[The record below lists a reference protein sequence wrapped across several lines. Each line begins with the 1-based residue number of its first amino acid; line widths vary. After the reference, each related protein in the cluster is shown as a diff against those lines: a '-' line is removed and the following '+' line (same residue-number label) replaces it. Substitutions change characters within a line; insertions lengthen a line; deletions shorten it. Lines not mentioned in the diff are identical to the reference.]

1 MNPWEEILAHATQ
14 ARVKDE
20 HDLMEM
26 IAADKLE
33 RLEAE
38 NARLREVVQFYAD
51 PKNYTAGPDNRL
63 GEDFTP
69 VEYDAGKRA
78 RVALEGM
85 E

>member
-1 MNPWEEILAHATQ
+1 MNPWEEILAHATR

-26 IAADKLE
+26 IAGNKLE

-38 NARLREVVQFYAD
+38 NARLQKALKAIAFAEF
-51 PKNYTAGPDNRL
+51 KENYPEELWAALLMDK
-63 GEDFTP
+63 
-69 VEYDAGKRA
+69 ARA
-78 RVALEGM
+78 ALEGK